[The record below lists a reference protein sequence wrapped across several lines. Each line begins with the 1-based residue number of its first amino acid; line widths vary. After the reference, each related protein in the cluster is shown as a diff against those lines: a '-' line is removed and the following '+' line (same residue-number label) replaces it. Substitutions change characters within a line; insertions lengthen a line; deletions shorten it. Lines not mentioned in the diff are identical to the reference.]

1 MIFDHTLD
9 LVNADNWTG
18 LDVRMAL
25 LRSTGTAPVG
35 TETTMTQV
43 FSGGCVELTD
53 TNYARVTLSGL
64 TVLEDGADRGLD
76 ANSPTIDDLGG
87 AQSVR
92 GALVF
97 IHDTD
102 DDGSQPIA
110 YFQKSPVLATTGG
123 DFTVAWATAGLITY
137 TAT

>member
-1 MIFDHTLD
+1 MIFDHTLE
-9 LVNADNWTG
+9 LVTADNWTS

-43 FSGGCVELTD
+43 FSGGCVEITD

-64 TVLEDGADRGLD
+64 AVLTDGADRGLD
-76 ANSPTIDDLGG
+76 ANSPTIADLGG
-87 AQSVR
+87 TQSVS

-102 DDGSQPIA
+102 DDASQPIA
-110 YFQKSPVLATTGG
+110 WFPASPAKVTTGG
-123 DFTVAWATAGLITY
+123 DFTVAWATAGLITF
-137 TAT
+137 TVT